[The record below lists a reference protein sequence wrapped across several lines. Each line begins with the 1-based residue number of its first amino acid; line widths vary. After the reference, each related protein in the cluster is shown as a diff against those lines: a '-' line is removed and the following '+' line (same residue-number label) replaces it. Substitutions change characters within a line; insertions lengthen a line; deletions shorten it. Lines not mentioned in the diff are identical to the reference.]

1 MAGLITYVSLM
12 PKSRHTGPFKY
23 IGGLRK
29 EANDRIHSA
38 TSELGLV
45 YRGGFEVICMASDG
59 DGGSKLLV
67 VCMAD
72 LSEAAA

>member
-1 MAGLITYVSLM
+1 
-12 PKSRHTGPFKY
+12 
-23 IGGLRK
+23 
-29 EANDRIHSA
+29 
-38 TSELGLV
+38 
-45 YRGGFEVICMASDG
+45 MASDG